1 MVIKDIESKI
11 KEMISELKSTIKSY
25 GLLNSG
31 NEAEIMTTIFLY
43 KFLNDK
49 YIYNLKK
56 YAERKGISVDEIQN
70 SEKEL
75 SKFYNS
81 YSNDVIFKK
90 EDTIQFLISHI
101 RDEDFFAQFDEALI
115 DINNDERNDVFR
127 IEGINGEKQDL
138 FKPLSKLLS
147 NDSDKKN
154 FPKDV
159 FSIIS
164 QEKIDF
170 SEAFGEKFDFFASIF
185 EYLAKDYNKDS
196 GANGEYYTPQS
207 CARIIAKI
215 ICDIE
220 NNGVEIYDPC
230 AGTGS
235 LIMHLAHEI
244 GSSDGINKATIYT
257 QDLSQKSTDFLRINL
272 LLNGL
277 TESLHNVR
285 KGDTLL
291 NPVHYQ
297 IEGEETSGLKRFDY
311 IVSNPPFKMDF
322 SKTVNLIEKKFKD
335 TDRFQDGVP
344 EIPKKDVDRMPIYLM
359 FIQHILYSLKENGKA
374 AIVVPK
380 GFITEKNGIAKKI
393 RMRLIDNHWLTGC
406 IVMPPNIFANTG
418 TNVAILF
425 LDKGNK
431 DNKVELIDASG
442 FGKKE
447 KDGKNMRVFLSI
459 KEENEII
466 DMFKTNTD
474 CGKKV
479 SKCVT
484 YEDIID
490 KNYSYNPGLYFDVEI
505 IPITV
510 TKEEFNK
517 KISFSKNELA
527 NYIHESNR
535 LTEEITALLEEIK
548 YNE

>member
-1 MVIKDIESKI
+1 MIIKDIESKI

-56 YAERKGISVDEIQN
+56 YAERKNMDAEDIQN
-70 SEKEL
+70 NEKEL
-75 SKFYNS
+75 SKFYNA
-81 YSNDVIFKK
+81 YSNDVVFKK

-101 RDEDFFAQFDEALI
+101 KDDDFFQQFDNALL
-115 DINNDERNDVFR
+115 DINNDERNEVFR

-154 FPKDV
+154 FPKDI

-170 SEAFGEKFDFFASIF
+170 SESFGEKFDFFASIF
-185 EYLAKDYNKDS
+185 EFLAKDYNKDS

-215 ICDIE
+215 ICDKE
-220 NNGVEIYDPC
+220 DNGVEIYDPC

-244 GSSDGINKATIYT
+244 GSSNGINKATIYT

-291 NPVHYQ
+291 NPVHFQ
-297 IEGEETSGLKRFDY
+297 IEGEESSGLKRFDY

-322 SKTVNLIEKKFKD
+322 SKTVNQIEKKFKD
-335 TDRFQDGVP
+335 TDRFQDGIP
-344 EIPKKDVDRMPIYLM
+344 EIPKKDKDSMPIYLM
-359 FIQHILYSLKENGKA
+359 FIQHILYSLKDNGRA

-380 GFITEKNGIAKKI
+380 GFITAKNGIEKKL
-393 RMRLIDNHWLTGC
+393 RMKLIDNHWLTGC

-418 TNVAILF
+418 TNVAIIF
-425 LDKGNK
+425 LGKGNK
-431 DNKVELIDASG
+431 EDKIELIDASN

-447 KDGKNMRVFLSI
+447 KDGKNMRVFLSAT
-459 KEENEII
+459 EENEII
-466 DMFKTNTD
+466 EMFKSNED
-474 CGKKV
+474 CGKKC

-484 YEDIID
+484 YEDIIN
-490 KNYSYNPGLYFDVEI
+490 KNYSFNPGLYFDVEI
-505 IPITV
+505 IPIII
-510 TKEEFNK
+510 TKQDFNNRIEKSK
-517 KISFSKNELA
+517 KELSKFIA
-527 NYIHESNR
+527 DSNK
-535 LTEEITALLEEIK
+535 LTEEITNLLGEIK